1 MKIGNIF
8 AMSIVLLCLL
18 FIPQVLAKENID
30 VSATNNLNSELQKA
44 VNNYNQVIE
53 NKASS
58 WNDVIKC
65 TDQIDLIKSKINV
78 TVKSLFPD
86 NFITF
91 FYPLIYRFVRS

>member
-1 MKIGNIF
+1 MHIYYPK
-8 AMSIVLLCLL
+8 
-18 FIPQVLAKENID
+18 
-30 VSATNNLNSELQKA
+30 KA
-44 VNNYNQVIE
+44 LYTLSFSTDLE
-53 NKASS
+53 GPY
-58 WNDVIKC
+58 IKC